1 MAATATAMVEKAT
14 AEKATA
20 ERATGAKARAAKKT
34 NWAPT
39 AKVSAGVLAGAVTVL
54 VVQLVPGAEH
64 WKPAVATALTQVIT
78 FVVQYMV
85 PER

>member
-1 MAATATAMVEKAT
+1 MAATATAMAEKAT
-14 AEKATA
+14 AEKA
-20 ERATGAKARAAKKT
+20 RAAKKT
-34 NWAPT
+34 SWAPT

>member
-1 MAATATAMVEKAT
+1 MAATATAMAEKVT
-14 AEKATA
+14 AEKPTA
-20 ERATGAKARAAKKT
+20 AKARAAKKT
-34 NWAPT
+34 SWAPT

>member
-1 MAATATAMVEKAT
+1 MAATVSAMAEKAT
-14 AEKATA
+14 AEKAT
-20 ERATGAKARAAKKT
+20 TPKARAAKKT
-34 NWAPT
+34 SWAPT